1 MRAARSTQSPCDL
14 DRLIDIIPR
23 IHQHAIHHRGRPA
36 FAELEHPRSRGVRS
50 QEILHD
56 HLPFDGIA
64 ASPYGIA
71 TEVGSRDRRRLRI
84 VALRESLAA
93 EILIGLFPCP
103 AFGEGDGADE
113 AVLAP
118 AVYGTGISEKKCL
131 ARSDIDAFQRRKAA
145 QARLVE
151 PGSSGARR
159 GCDVRRDLPR
169 FEQFFAA
176 TVPGVIDE
184 TVPRAGDVPP
194 DTEDVVSFRMLPDK
208 FARGQFCRAGFV
220 FTMGMR
226 LSGLIHVAGADFFQV
241 FAENEWIVR
250 HDMQGK
256 AGLAQPGE
264 GVFPRNPCA
273 ACDGAKDAVVA
284 VLPLWIHIL
293 HFPIRFFFSRSI
305 HQDPSLG
312 YSIARMMDMKC
323 HFMK

>member
-71 TEVGSRDRRRLRI
+71 AEVGGRDGCGLRI
-84 VALRESLAA
+84 VTLSEGLTA
-93 EILIGLFPCP
+93 EILISLFPCP
-103 AFGEGDGADE
+103 AFGEGDGTDE
-113 AVLAP
+113 AVLIP
-118 AVYGTGISEKKCL
+118 AVYGTWISKKKSL
-131 ARSDIDAFQRRKAA
+131 ARGDVDVFQRSEAA
-145 QARLVE
+145 LAPFVE
-151 PGSSGARR
+151 PWGGGARR
-159 GCDVRRDLPR
+159 GRDVGRDLPR

-176 TVPGVIDE
+176 AVPGVIDE
-184 TVPRAGDVPP
+184 TVPRAGDMPP
-194 DTEDVVSFRMLPDK
+194 KAENVVSFRMLPDK
-208 FARGQFCRAGFV
+208 FSRGHVCRAGFV
-220 FTMGMR
+220 LGMGVR
-226 LSGLIHVAGADFFQV
+226 LGGLIHVAGSDFLQI
-241 FAENEWIVR
+241 FAKDKRIVR
-250 HDMQGK
+250 HGVQGK
-256 AGLAQPGE
+256 ASLAQPGE

-273 ACDGAKDAVVA
+273 AGDGPKDAVIA
-284 VLPLWIHIL
+284 VFPLRIHIL

-312 YSIARMMDMKC
+312 YSIARMIDMKC

>member
-1 MRAARSTQSPCDL
+1 MRGENFFYR
-14 DRLIDIIPR
+14 RLP
-23 IHQHAIHHRGRPA
+23 
-36 FAELEHPRSRGVRS
+36 SR
-50 QEILHD
+50 EILASPH
-56 HLPFDGIA
+56 GIA
-64 ASPYGIA
+64 A
-71 TEVGSRDRRRLRI
+71 EVGGRDGCGLRI
-84 VALRESLAA
+84 VTLSEGLTA
-93 EILIGLFPCP
+93 EILISLFPCP

-131 ARSDIDAFQRRKAA
+131 AHGDIDALQRSKAA
-145 QARLVE
+145 HACLVE
-151 PGSSGARR
+151 PGSQGARR

-194 DTEDVVSFRMLPDK
+194 EAENVVSFRMLPDK
-208 FARGQFCRAGFV
+208 FSRGQFCRAGFV

-250 HDMQGK
+250 HGMQGK

-293 HFPIRFFFSRSI
+293 HFPIRFFFSHSI